1 MEHTLFTFEGLEVFG
16 TARDALRIVI
26 EHRERMRGLPG
37 EMRNQL
43 ERALVSVVANI
54 AEGAGRESHADQKRH
69 YVIARGSAQEAA
81 AIWSIAVLYCALPDE
96 VRVTLR
102 ARLLST
108 VKMLHA
114 LSRR

>member
-1 MEHTLFTFEGLEVFG
+1 MEHIQFTFERLEVFQI
-16 TARDALRIVI
+16 ARDALQIVI
-26 EHRERMRGLPG
+26 EHRELLKGLPG

-54 AEGAGRESHADQKRH
+54 AEGAGREGRADQRRH
-69 YVIARGSAQEAA
+69 YAIARGSAQEAA
-81 AIWSIAVLYCALPDE
+81 AISSIAALYCTLPEDAQLK
-96 VRVTLR
+96 LR

-114 LSRR
+114 LMR

>member
-1 MEHTLFTFEGLEVFG
+1 MEHTLFTFERLEVFG

-54 AEGAGRESHADQKRH
+54 AEGAGRESGADQKRH

-96 VRVTLR
+96 VQSIFR

-108 VKMLHA
+108 VKMLYA